1 MPSFFGARPVRGGG
15 AARSGDHDAPATAP
29 VRLAWTQGR
38 CHREGGSH
46 RSCLGVL
53 VGVPDRWVAIDPV
66 RRIKPRP
73 SPLSGSRSAGAGCL
87 WLSRRSSVVTSRG
100 AW

>member
-53 VGVPDRWVAIDPV
+53 VGVPDR
-66 RRIKPRP
+66 
-73 SPLSGSRSAGAGCL
+73 SSRSIRSDGSSPDRHPSRDRGPRAQAVSGCPVDLQL
-87 WLSRRSSVVTSRG
+87 W
-100 AW
+100 